1 MKHLAPDELVDLL
14 DGAGSG
20 TARAHV
26 ASCDGC
32 RNRLEE
38 LGAAMR
44 LASEVEVPE
53 PSPLF
58 WDHLSARVRDRIAA
72 EPAADE
78 GRGWSWSRFEAW
90 RGVVP
95 IALGFAVLLLVVSR
109 LGVNQVETPT
119 SERARGTAAGVAA
132 PSQDQAATDVEM
144 GSGAIEDASWTVLAS
159 ISEDLSW
166 DDAVQAG
173 LAVAPG
179 AADRAA
185 LQLTADEQRELV
197 RLLRAE
203 LGTKGT

>member
-20 TARAHV
+20 ASRAHV

-32 RNRLEE
+32 RNRLDE

-58 WDHLSARVRDRIAA
+58 WDYLSARVRERIA
-72 EPAADE
+72 EESAADE
-78 GRGWSWSRFEAW
+78 ARAWSWSRVEAW
-90 RGVVP
+90 RWVVP
-95 IALGFAVLLLVVSR
+95 MALGFAVLLLVGSR
-109 LGVNQVETPT
+109 LGVNQVEPPT
-119 SERARGTAAGVAA
+119 TQQARGTATGVAA
-132 PSQDQAATDVEM
+132 PSRDQAATEVEI
-144 GSGAIEDASWTVLAS
+144 GSSAIEDASWTVLAS

-179 AADRAA
+179 ASDRAA
-185 LQLTADEQRELV
+185 LQLTADEQRELI

-203 LGTKGT
+203 LGAKGT

>member
-14 DGAGSG
+14 DGAGSSS
-20 TARAHV
+20 ARAHA
-26 ASCDGC
+26 ASCDEC
-32 RNRLEE
+32 RKRLDE
-38 LGAAMR
+38 LGTAMR
-44 LASEVEVPE
+44 LASEAEVPE

-58 WDHLSARVRDRIAA
+58 WDHLSARVRERIAE
-72 EPAADE
+72 EPAAD
-78 GRGWSWSRFEAW
+78 GRRGWSWSRVEAW
-90 RGVVP
+90 RWAVP

-109 LGVNQVETPT
+109 LGVSPVETPAG
-119 SERARGTAAGVAA
+119 EQALGAPAGVAV
-132 PSQDQAATDVEM
+132 PPGEQAGTDVEV
-144 GSGAIEDASWTVLAS
+144 GSGALEDASWTVLAS

-166 DDAVQAG
+166 DDAVEAG
-173 LAVAPG
+173 LTVAPG